1 MDELRSAFLNGAKDY
16 LAGMV
21 EDLAEVN
28 EQAAGEAR
36 SLIGLIDQAFRQAAA
51 KKAKKDAEPMP
62 KIKVGDELINVPQ
75 LDACP
80 DNTILGDNVLDAW
93 QKIEDRWY
101 CTQPEMNNDGYASYG
116 VVGYAPLTVL
126 YLEDDE

>member
-1 MDELRSAFLNGAKDY
+1 MDELRSAFLNGARGF

-36 SLIGLIDQAFRQAAA
+36 NLIGLIDQAFRQAAA
-51 KKAKKDAEPMP
+51 KTAKKDAEP

-80 DNTILGDNVLDAW
+80 DNTILGDNAVDAW
-93 QKIEDRWY
+93 QKIEGRWY
-101 CTQPEMNNDGYASYG
+101 CTQPEMNNDGYASYDAIR
-116 VVGYAPLTVL
+116 YAPLTVL

>member
-1 MDELRSAFLNGAKDY
+1 MDELRSAFLNGARGF

-36 SLIGLIDQAFRQAAA
+36 NLIGLIDQAFRQAAA
-51 KKAKKDAEPMP
+51 KTAKKDAEP

-80 DNTILGDNVLDAW
+80 DNTILGDNAVDAW
-93 QKIEDRWY
+93 QKIDGRWY